1 MRANLPISMLSRL
14 NQWFLLLANARPTSS
29 AGSFNKA
36 LLLLFFYI
44 CAPVIAQDA
53 NEKKWEPGEI
63 NTQFS
68 RVFVFVDKAGLVGHQ
83 HAVEGRIK
91 QGQLFVNASIQ
102 EAKKSSIVFD
112 MKSFDADTP
121 LARKYLSIQSE
132 IDEETRK
139 KVNDNMLGLEIL
151 AVQQYPEAK
160 LQNAKWSPTGKMS
173 KRNLP
178 EHVLEGDFTLHKTT
192 RPIQALCDVEQKDG
206 WLHIRGAFRI
216 LQSEYGIKPF
226 SKMMGAVGV
235 KDELRIYGDLWVV
248 PQP

>member
-1 MRANLPISMLSRL
+1 MRANLPISLVSDLNHRYLERIKPLLSYCKKRL
-14 NQWFLLLANARPTSS
+14 KNAVFLLLFS
-29 AGSFNKA
+29 A
-36 LLLLFFYI
+36 
-44 CAPVIAQDA
+44 CAPVIAQQT
-53 NEKKWEPGEI
+53 NEKKWEPGDI
-63 NTQFS
+63 NTEFS
-68 RVFVFVDKAGLVGHQ
+68 RVFIFVDKAGLVGHQ

-91 QGQLFVNASIQ
+91 QGQLLVNSSVQ
-102 EAKKSSIVFD
+102 PSKSSSIIFD

-160 LQNAKWSPTGKMS
+160 LENVKWTPTGKMS

-178 EHVLEGDFTLHKTT
+178 EHLLEGDFTLHQTK

-235 KDELRIYGDLWVV
+235 KDELRIYGYLWIV

>member
-1 MRANLPISMLSRL
+1 MVLHPIPWFLKRSHAMRASYANCMKSCF
-14 NQWFLLLANARPTSS
+14 FLAFLCFYAPSIAHEPT
-29 AGSFNKA
+29 
-36 LLLLFFYI
+36 
-44 CAPVIAQDA
+44 
-53 NEKKWEPGEI
+53 EKKWEPGEL

-91 QGQLFVNASIQ
+91 QGQLFVNTQLQNS
-102 EAKKSSIVFD
+102 KKSSIVFD

-160 LQNAKWSPTGKMS
+160 LENVKWTPTGKMS

-178 EHVLEGDFTLHKTT
+178 EHLLEGDFTLHKAT